1 MIIAADFC
9 PVGWHVPTL
18 SDWNQLVEF
27 SGGIALAGG
36 KLKQTGTTVWDSPN
50 VASDDFN
57 FKARGNGSYLA
68 SLGGYF
74 GEHTIC
80 YQWMREEVPDNPSR
94 AQCMVFVNDSA
105 VIAYDN
111 AIKSLFS
118 SVRLIKNTPYV
129 ETITDYDGNVYHV
142 AYIGTQKWLIENLK
156 VTHYN
161 DGTAISE
168 VTSTDDWKNA
178 IAPATFNDWFLP
190 SLPELEAMRVNLH
203 AYGVGSFS
211 NAKYWCALDAL
222 STSGHA
228 IDFTDGIE
236 WTAPKSTLYRV
247 RPMRRFTTTSVYAL
261 RDTGPAGGLICY
273 IVNLGGGNYT
283 YYEAGPSD
291 ISTAK
296 LWSNISTGVSSSGNN
311 IGDGPTVTAAIIAQV
326 GHTDSAA
333 KLCDDYVV
341 SIGTDGAYCYHNNDS
356 GNKNPYG
363 LLYNFHAVD
372 NVKGLAPTG
381 TRIAT
386 KADWETLITFAGLN
400 SGGKL
405 KEVGMDHWMYP
416 NDGAVDKY
424 KFAAVGGAGRSGSSG
439 LFWPFKLSAFFWTAD
454 DYSTNNAYY
463 TAMGYANGDVSIGNN
478 EDKKYGFSVRCIVE

>member
-1 MIIAADFC
+1 
-9 PVGWHVPTL
+9 
-18 SDWNQLVEF
+18 
-27 SGGIALAGG
+27 
-36 KLKQTGTTVWDSPN
+36 
-50 VASDDFN
+50 
-57 FKARGNGSYLA
+57 
-68 SLGGYF
+68 
-74 GEHTIC
+74 
-80 YQWMREEVPDNPSR
+80 MREEVPDNRSR

-228 IDFTDGIE
+228 IDFTDGIV

-291 ISTAK
+291 ISTGK

-356 GNKNPYG
+356 GNKNP
-363 LLYNFHAVD
+363 
-372 NVKGLAPTG
+372 
-381 TRIAT
+381 
-386 KADWETLITFAGLN
+386 
-400 SGGKL
+400 
-405 KEVGMDHWMYP
+405 
-416 NDGAVDKY
+416 
-424 KFAAVGGAGRSGSSG
+424 
-439 LFWPFKLSAFFWTAD
+439 
-454 DYSTNNAYY
+454 
-463 TAMGYANGDVSIGNN
+463 
-478 EDKKYGFSVRCIVE
+478 